1 MVLKDFRNRYKN
13 SAMGLV
19 CNGEI
24 LYLSNHY
31 TNFKYIW
38 CISYP
43 DIFMWQCENI
53 RPRQELIKHN
63 SFSIRLI
70 RLIRTDRTQFL
81 SYSSKLASSGPFLLS
96 EGKIVGN
103 GGPN

>member
-38 CISYP
+38 LHKLSWHFYVAV
-43 DIFMWQCENI
+43 
-53 RPRQELIKHN
+53 RKH
-63 SFSIRLI
+63 
-70 RLIRTDRTQFL
+70 
-81 SYSSKLASSGPFLLS
+81 SS
-96 EGKIVGN
+96 
-103 GGPN
+103 